1 MNISL
6 PLHLNNNELV
16 YAYHSQ
22 PVKKKRK
29 STPLD
34 LKMKF

>member
-16 YAYHSQ
+16 YAYHSRRE
-22 PVKKKRK
+22 KKRK